1 MASSISLI
9 IVLGLLADYAFRR
22 MKLPG
27 LVGMLIAGIL
37 CGPYV
42 LNLMAP
48 EMMSVSADFR
58 KIALIVILLRAGFE
72 LHKDTLHRVG
82 RAALIM
88 SCLPAVFE
96 IAGVMLVAPRWL
108 HISYLEAAHTGC
120 NFRRRIAGGG
130 CAFDD

>member
-1 MASSISLI
+1 MAASISLI
-9 IVLGLLADYAFRR
+9 IVLGLMADYVFRR
-22 MKLPG
+22 MRLPG
-27 LVGMLIAGIL
+27 LVGMLIAGII

-72 LHKDTLHRVG
+72 LHRDTLHRVG

-96 IAGVMLVAPRWL
+96 IAGV
-108 HISYLEAAHTGC
+108 SC
-120 NFRRRIAGGG
+120 
-130 CAFDD
+130 

>member
-1 MASSISLI
+1 MAASISLI
-9 IVLGLLADYAFRR
+9 IVLGLLADYVFRR
-22 MKLPG
+22 MRLPG
-27 LVGMLIAGIL
+27 LVGMLIAGII

-72 LHKDTLHRVG
+72 LHRDTLHRVG

-108 HISYLEAAHTGC
+108 HISYLEAAILGS
-120 NFRRRIAGGG
+120 ILA
-130 CAFDD
+130 AVSPAVVVA